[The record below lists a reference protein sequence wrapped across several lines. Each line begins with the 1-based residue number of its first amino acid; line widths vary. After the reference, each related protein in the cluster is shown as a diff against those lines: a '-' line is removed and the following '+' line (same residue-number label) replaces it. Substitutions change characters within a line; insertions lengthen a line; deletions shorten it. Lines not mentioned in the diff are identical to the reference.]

1 MISSKSRKN
10 LLISL
15 IIVFS
20 LSTFKESLFNKVDI
34 SIVKQGLCEESSG
47 LEPLIVEVDFDE
59 EYLYGYMKWP
69 RAFLWDVEG
78 GKAEPFLEWPEK
90 REDEQILYYSGWM
103 IHKAD
108 LTDALIFLRIN
119 LQEETVS
126 GTITGYIYKELG
138 YPCTTDC
145 PSGLIQSSYNSR
157 L

>member
-15 IIVFS
+15 LIVFS

-47 LEPLIVEVDFDE
+47 LEPLIIEVDFNE
-59 EYLYGYMKWP
+59 EHLYDYMKWP

-119 LQEETVS
+119 LQ
-126 GTITGYIYKELG
+126 
-138 YPCTTDC
+138 
-145 PSGLIQSSYNSR
+145 
-157 L
+157 